1 MNYCRKCGLELKPD
15 DSFCPNCGTDL
26 TENEERKF
34 KEAEVSEMSKEEKN
48 RKAWIPL
55 TLGILA
61 LINTILYVVM
71 IVTERSN
78 RCCVVDRGIT
88 YLILI
93 NVLCGVGLSYLFSII
108 TGIKYL
114 KHNGVLSKISL
125 IGLILGSVATLT
137 MMLLV
142 LFIYFV

>member
-125 IGLILGSVATLT
+125 IGLILGSVATFT

>member
-26 TENEERKF
+26 TENEERKI

-114 KHNGVLSKISL
+114 KYNGVLSKISL

>member
-125 IGLILGSVATLT
+125 IGLILGAVATLT

>member
-93 NVLCGVGLSYLFSII
+93 NVLCGVGL
-108 TGIKYL
+108 
-114 KHNGVLSKISL
+114 
-125 IGLILGSVATLT
+125 
-137 MMLLV
+137 
-142 LFIYFV
+142 

>member
-15 DSFCPNCGTDL
+15 DSFSPNCGTDL

-71 IVTERSN
+71 IVTERSD

-93 NVLCGVGLSYLFSII
+93 NVLCGVGL
-108 TGIKYL
+108 
-114 KHNGVLSKISL
+114 
-125 IGLILGSVATLT
+125 
-137 MMLLV
+137 
-142 LFIYFV
+142 

>member
-26 TENEERKF
+26 NENEERKF

-125 IGLILGSVATLT
+125 IGLILGSVATFT

>member
-71 IVTERSN
+71 IVTGRSD

>member
-71 IVTERSN
+71 IVTERSD

>member
-26 TENEERKF
+26 TENEERKIR
-34 KEAEVSEMSKEEKN
+34 EAEVSEMSKEEKN

-61 LINTILYVVM
+61 LINTILYIVM
-71 IVTERSN
+71 IVTERSV

>member
-1 MNYCRKCGLELKPD
+1 MNYCRKCGLELKQD

>member
-26 TENEERKF
+26 TENEERKI
-34 KEAEVSEMSKEEKN
+34 KEAELSEMSKEEKN

-71 IVTERSN
+71 IVTERSD

>member
-78 RCCVVDRGIT
+78 RCCVVDRVIT

>member
-1 MNYCRKCGLELKPD
+1 MNYCRKCGRELKPD

-71 IVTERSN
+71 IFTERSN

>member
-125 IGLILGSVATLT
+125 IGLILGAVATFT